1 MEFIPPLNGLI
12 EWLLSMASSITVI
25 SAGVVALL
33 KWTKWKDRFK
43 KIETH
48 VFENYMSTLR
58 LTVRDE
64 TASMEERL
72 EAGRKYIQLGGN
84 GAIKVKYKM
93 LLKEFEKQERNV
105 KND

>member
-1 MEFIPPLNGLI
+1 MEFTPPLNGLI

-25 SAGVVALL
+25 SAGVVVLIKWAKWRDRLNALERHTL
-33 KWTKWKDRFK
+33 
-43 KIETH
+43 
-48 VFENYMSTLR
+48 ENYMSTLR

-93 LLKEFEKQERNV
+93 LLKEFEQKERNV
-105 KND
+105 KHD